1 MRRSLLLS
9 LAGAVL
15 ASLVFLSAASSS
27 DNTAGRQF
35 ACDDNGP
42 LCAEPDNPVNYE
54 GNYIGHD
61 EPAVVFYSNT
71 AGSGNSSKY
80 TLTLPTEPP
89 TLPTQDGSGGT
100 YTFQDRI
107 AFWFGMA
114 LCDDQSGPNP
124 GGSEL
129 AGPQVPCTPNSDAN
143 IYTGTDPSGPNYIGQ
158 HPGIGFLELQF
169 YPPGW
174 VKWPPGLSCDPA
186 KWCAAVAI
194 FQLNEN
200 QNTLQL
206 NNNSCLESVGLE
218 PANFAFVTRSG
229 VPVGPPDP
237 LGINLASYTPDPSKV
252 LMMGAGDRVVVDI
265 HDTASG
271 LKFVLSDV
279 TKGQTGSMT
288 ASADNGFA
296 AVNFDPNASECTE
309 TPHSWHPAYA
319 TSSEDTRVPW
329 AAHTYNVSFSD
340 EIGHFEYCDAVDAQG
355 GDCTD
360 PGVGDT
366 SLDGDDSYCFAP
378 PFGTPFQGT
387 KVKIGGCLSTDNDFD
402 GVSYQTAWPGTFS
415 NPADD
420 AAVHPSSVL
429 FTSPK
434 FNGTQNYNRVAF
446 EADLPRIEAADFG
459 GNCNRTTGANC
470 VNPPPGSNFYP
481 FYSTGTSGG
490 QCVWQLG
497 GPYIPGTTNTF
508 GGSSAA
514 EFGPLLFSYY
524 PTPAG
529 AIQRTNNF
537 RNVLGANPC
546 PA

>member
-9 LAGAVL
+9 FAGAVL

-27 DNTAGRQF
+27 QNRASPLIF
-35 ACDDNGP
+35 CDDNGP
-42 LCAEPDNPVNYE
+42 ICAEPDNPVNYE

-61 EPAVVFYSNT
+61 EPALVFYSNT
-71 AGSGNSSKY
+71 AGSGNSSNYNLKI
-80 TLTLPTEPP
+80 PTEPP
-89 TLPTQDGSGGT
+89 TLPTQDGTGGA
-100 YTFQDRI
+100 YTFQNRI

-129 AGPQVPCTPNSDAN
+129 AGPNIPCTPDSDSN
-143 IYTGTDPSGPNYIGQ
+143 IYTSTNTADPHYLGK
-158 HPGIGFLELQF
+158 HPGTAFMELQF

-174 VKWPPGLSCDPA
+174 VQWPPGVSCDPA
-186 KWCAAVAI
+186 KWCAAIAI

-200 QNTLQL
+200 QNSLTL
-206 NNNSCLESVGLE
+206 NNDDCLETVGLE
-218 PANFAFVTRSG
+218 PANFAFITRNG

-237 LGINLASYTPDPSKV
+237 LGLNGATFTPSPSKV
-252 LMMGAGDRVVVDI
+252 LMMGAGDHVTVDI
-265 HDTASG
+265 HDTAAG
-271 LKFVLSDV
+271 LKIILNDL
-279 TKGQTGSMT
+279 TKGQTGTMT

-296 AVNFDPNASECTE
+296 AVDYAPDASQCTE
-309 TPHSWHPAYA
+309 TPHNWHPSYA
-319 TSSEDTRVPW
+319 TSSEDTRVLW

-360 PGVGDT
+360 PGVGDDE
-366 SLDGDDSYCFAP
+366 LDGDDSACFAP
-378 PFGTPFQGT
+378 PFSGPFAAKI
-387 KVKIGGCLSTDNDFD
+387 KVGGCLSTDNDFD
-402 GVSYQTAWPGTFS
+402 GTSYQPDWPGTLAD
-415 NPADD
+415 PAQD
-420 AAVHPSSVL
+420 AAVHPSSVE

-434 FNGTQNYNRVAF
+434 FNNGQNYSRVGF

-459 GNCNRTTGANC
+459 GNCNRTTGTNC

-481 FYSTGTSGG
+481 IYTTGASGG
-490 QCVWQLG
+490 QCVWHQG
-497 GPYIPGTTNTF
+497 GTHIPGTTNTF
-508 GGSSAA
+508 GGNSTA
-514 EFGPLLFSYY
+514 EYGPLLFSFY

-529 AIQRTNNF
+529 AIPRTNNF
-537 RNVLGANPC
+537 RNVLGSNPC